1 MAPPTPLRCQSPGC
15 DWQTP
20 TNTPSWEMMLQLLQL
35 HDKQVH
41 PAAASTTNSTAAK
54 LERLPRPV
62 FTLSMTEA
70 TWQFKVIEW
79 KSYIGQTSTTPD
91 NKLLQLRAACD
102 DELCTSKDL

>member
-1 MAPPTPLRCQSPGC
+1 
-15 DWQTP
+15 
-20 TNTPSWEMMLQLLQL
+20 MMLQLLQL